1 MTNPFPENPIIKLL
15 ENAGF
20 QSGWAILGDTLI
32 LWEHDQ
38 DPPEPLIRPQATDET
53 PSPA

>member
-1 MTNPFPENPIIKLL
+1 MTNDEATQLILD
-15 ENAGF
+15 
-20 QSGWAILGDTLI
+20 SGIVGGWTLHGDTLI

-38 DPPEPLIRPQATDET
+38 DPPAPLTRPEAIDET

>member
-1 MTNPFPENPIIKLL
+1 MVQLL
-15 ENAGF
+15 LDASF
-20 QSGWAILGDTLI
+20 DSGWTLSDDTLI

-38 DPPEPLIRPQATDET
+38 DPPAPLKRPEATDET

>member
-1 MTNPFPENPIIKLL
+1 MNRPPMAQLL
-15 ENAGF
+15 IDAGF
-20 QSGWAILGDTLI
+20 DTGWALVDGVLI

-38 DPPEPLIRPQATDET
+38 DPPAPLTRPESTDET

>member
-1 MTNPFPENPIIKLL
+1 MTVEETITLL
-15 ENAGF
+15 MDAGF
-20 QSGWAILGDTLI
+20 TNGWALLGIELT

-38 DPPEPLIRPQATDET
+38 DPPAPLKRPEVTDET